1 MTLNNDY
8 KVGCLLDDIYRNIFI
23 YVDGLSYIIIK
34 MFGRKQVL
42 FLKDLAMWKKVHKK
56 FKKYCK

>member
-56 FKKYCK
+56 FKK